1 MNVVPFDRAASD
13 EATPSISSGSQ
24 QPTRGSA
31 GDLRK
36 RIRSLAERGKV
47 RAARFVCRNAAG
59 HRAIAGCETM
69 RVTRA
74 WLHKEPAQE
83 GGCLASLPTGWAW
96 ACPGNIIDAGN
107 DQLFDRNSNGLA
119 TVTVDQVNRNTQY
132 GYDSKGDVVSIIYED
147 TNEENYTYNGDAEP
161 LTFTNANRYTTS
173 YTYSSGNLTVVED
186 ALTNLETMTYTSTG
200 QVKTT
205 TDANNHTTTYLYD
218 SQDRERRCNFPTG
231 RLTCTALTRRAM

>member
-13 EATPSISSGSQ
+13 ETTPSISSGSQ

-83 GGCLASLPTGWAW
+83 GGCLASPLPEAPTRTIYVAKLPPVI
-96 ACPGNIIDAGN
+96 A
-107 DQLFDRNSNGLA
+107 
-119 TVTVDQVNRNTQY
+119 V
-132 GYDSKGDVVSIIYED
+132 GDCV
-147 TNEENYTYNGDAEP
+147 
-161 LTFTNANRYTTS
+161 
-173 YTYSSGNLTVVED
+173 
-186 ALTNLETMTYTSTG
+186 
-200 QVKTT
+200 
-205 TDANNHTTTYLYD
+205 
-218 SQDRERRCNFPTG
+218 
-231 RLTCTALTRRAM
+231 